1 MFERELNQATKKIEQ
16 ALKRM
21 DIPVPERIE
30 WMPVPYK
37 GQWGYGTNACFQAAA
52 AEARLEKEGDVPKR
66 ARLIAEALVDEM
78 SQVEGFAHA
87 NAERGYLNL
96 FINPTDYIQ
105 RVVNTVIDEGDDF
118 GRGAPK
124 DERIMVEYAQPN
136 THHSFHIG
144 HARNAVLGE
153 SLARIVEFAGFET
166 IRASYPGDIGLGVI
180 TCMWAYQKF
189 HYGQEPKGIHKRGQ
203 WLAKIYSEAT
213 AMVTPSE
220 SETEE
225 ESATRETYEAERR
238 QMYQKWNE
246 GDSQVRELWRMT
258 RQWSLDELE
267 DILRILGV
275 KMDVYFFESE
285 VDEPAKAIVDELI
298 ELGIADDERPDGP
311 VIVKIDEILGLKKE
325 KYRTLVILRSDGTT
339 LYSTKDLALAK
350 QKFEDYNV
358 DRSIYVV
365 DIRQSLHFQQVFK
378 ILELWG
384 FPQASKCYQLA
395 HGFVTLPEGAM
406 SARRGNIVLFM
417 DVADEAQRRVLDIIA
432 IKNPDLPE
440 DQRQKVA
447 HQVGLG
453 ALIYS
458 LLSVDN
464 NKDTVF
470 DWDSAL
476 SFDGRSAP
484 YIQNAHV
491 RACSILRKAGNIP
504 QEASFD
510 YDLESIE
517 IELIELISRFPTCV
531 QQAALDY
538 KPLQLA
544 SYAYDLAK
552 TFHAFYHTV
561 RVLQAE
567 NEQIIEARICITAAA
582 RQTLANTLR
591 LLSIEAPE
599 AM

>member
-52 AEARLEKEGDVPKR
+52 AEARLKKEGDVSKR
-66 ARLIAEALVDEM
+66 AHLIAEALVDEM
-78 SQVEGFAHA
+78 SQVEGFARA
-87 NAERGYLNL
+87 NAEHGYLNL

-189 HYGQEPKGIHKRGQ
+189 HYGQEPEGIHTRGQ

-220 SETEE
+220 GETEE

-311 VIVKIDEILGLKKE
+311 VIVKID
-325 KYRTLVILRSDGTT
+325 
-339 LYSTKDLALAK
+339 
-350 QKFEDYNV
+350 
-358 DRSIYVV
+358 
-365 DIRQSLHFQQVFK
+365 
-378 ILELWG
+378 
-384 FPQASKCYQLA
+384 
-395 HGFVTLPEGAM
+395 
-406 SARRGNIVLFM
+406 
-417 DVADEAQRRVLDIIA
+417 
-432 IKNPDLPE
+432 
-440 DQRQKVA
+440 
-447 HQVGLG
+447 
-453 ALIYS
+453 
-458 LLSVDN
+458 
-464 NKDTVF
+464 
-470 DWDSAL
+470 
-476 SFDGRSAP
+476 
-484 YIQNAHV
+484 
-491 RACSILRKAGNIP
+491 
-504 QEASFD
+504 
-510 YDLESIE
+510 
-517 IELIELISRFPTCV
+517 
-531 QQAALDY
+531 
-538 KPLQLA
+538 
-544 SYAYDLAK
+544 
-552 TFHAFYHTV
+552 
-561 RVLQAE
+561 
-567 NEQIIEARICITAAA
+567 
-582 RQTLANTLR
+582 
-591 LLSIEAPE
+591 
-599 AM
+599 